1 MSKGRGSVEPAPGA
15 VSIDVGT
22 AGVEV
27 EVEVEDEDEGE
38 GEDDE
43 SGRMTEVEV
52 AAAGFAVDVEENLRR
67 LSDVVFAIPLDD
79 SSMLTPSCRRWSS
92 LCTGRTG
99 YLLSYTTS
107 PGPKEARSGSMTSH
121 PGSSEA
127 NFPYRS
133 CRRPL
138 ADLVALA
145 GTQKVDSN
153 IRKQKDS
160 CETVKIAGCKQRR
173 RPGRGL
179 MCGVVRGLKRS
190 CESSSGHSSPL
201 SF

>member
-15 VSIDVGT
+15 VTIDVGT

-27 EVEVEDEDEGE
+27 EVDDEGE

-43 SGRMTEVEV
+43 SGRMTEVKV

-67 LSDVVFAIPLDD
+67 LSDVVFAVPLDD

-107 PGPKEARSGSMTSH
+107 SGPKEARSGSITSH

-127 NFPYRS
+127 NFPYGS

-145 GTQKVDSN
+145 GTQKADSN
-153 IRKQKDS
+153 IRKQKDN
-160 CETVKIAGCKQRR
+160 CETVKNVGCKQRR

-179 MCGVVRGLKRS
+179 MCAVDRDLERS
-190 CESSSGHSSPL
+190 CEYSAGRSSPL
-201 SF
+201 SL